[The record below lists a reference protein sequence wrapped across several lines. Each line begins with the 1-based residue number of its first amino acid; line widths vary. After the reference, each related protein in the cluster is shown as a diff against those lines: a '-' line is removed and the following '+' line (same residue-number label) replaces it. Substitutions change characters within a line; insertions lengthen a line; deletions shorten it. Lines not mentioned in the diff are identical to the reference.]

1 MVEVTCATAFD
12 ERFDPKNVLK
22 KDGSFWMTT
31 GLYPHE
37 ITFSFNQPR
46 TVNEVKF
53 TSTGIRRVM
62 VSACPNLA
70 ANSFKDVAAT
80 KDLGGK
86 DGVSIQKEVC
96 RIANPQPIQMLK
108 FIILDGWDD
117 FASVQLVEFN

>member
-1 MVEVTCATAFD
+1 MVEVTCATGFD

-22 KDGSFWMTT
+22 KDNSFWMTT

-37 ITFSFNQPR
+37 ITFSFSTPR

-62 VSACPNLA
+62 ISASPNLTS
-70 ANSFKDVAAT
+70 NSFKDIAAT

-86 DGVSIQKEVC
+86 DGSVQREVC
-96 RIANPQPIQMLK
+96 RIAKPEAI
-108 FIILDGWDD
+108 
-117 FASVQLVEFN
+117 